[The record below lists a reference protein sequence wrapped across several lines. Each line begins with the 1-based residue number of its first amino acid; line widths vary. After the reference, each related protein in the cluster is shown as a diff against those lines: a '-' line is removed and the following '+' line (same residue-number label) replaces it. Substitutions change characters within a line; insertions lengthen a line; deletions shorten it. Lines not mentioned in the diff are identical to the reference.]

1 MFQSLFSKTALAIA
15 GGALVLTTASGT
27 ALATQ
32 TPSHDDAT
40 VETRAASTAPADV
53 ETSRIFHGRVI
64 SKLPLNVRDRAGLKG
79 HVIGTVQPGAKLRII
94 CKLNS
99 TVIDGNPRWYKIE
112 FKDRRGWVS
121 ARYVENIGAAPHF
134 C

>member
-1 MFQSLFSKTALAIA
+1 MFQSLFSKTALVVA
-15 GGALVLTTASGT
+15 GGALALTTASGT

-32 TPSHDDAT
+32 SAEATGPEKSPAVSTSQSDVDA
-40 VETRAASTAPADV
+40 
-53 ETSRIFHGRVI
+53 SRIYHGRVI
-64 SKLPLNVRDRAGLKG
+64 SKLPLNVRDRAGLNG
-79 HVIGTVQPGAKLRII
+79 HVIGTVRPGAELKIL

-99 TVIDGNPRWYKIE
+99 TVIDGNPRWYKIL

-121 ARYVENIGAAPHF
+121 ARYVENIGPAPHF